1 MAKDVLK
8 IVTKKSNHQ
17 ESNAT
22 VVRKTNH
29 QLKEGMIN
37 SQMNS
42 SKSEVDKKIALE
54 KSDILKI
61 NPTIIL
67 KDYKVLE
74 YSTEIILKNSSLKKT
89 FIVIPDNTSELKN

>member
-1 MAKDVLK
+1 MAKDVLR
-8 IVTKKSNHQ
+8 IVTKKSNSQ

-22 VVRKTNH
+22 AVRKTNH
-29 QLKEGMIN
+29 QLKEGVIN
-37 SQMNS
+37 SQKNS
-42 SKSEVDKKIALE
+42 SKFKADKKIVLE

-67 KDYKVLE
+67 KNYKALE
-74 YSTEIILKNSSLKKT
+74 YSTAIVPKNSSLKKT